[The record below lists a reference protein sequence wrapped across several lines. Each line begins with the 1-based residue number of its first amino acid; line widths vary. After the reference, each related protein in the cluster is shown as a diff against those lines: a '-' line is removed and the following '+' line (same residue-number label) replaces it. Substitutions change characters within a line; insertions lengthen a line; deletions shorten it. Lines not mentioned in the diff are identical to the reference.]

1 MAAHSDV
8 SARIVAELVVQLG
21 CLTRGEGSVTNL
33 TFAQWT
39 ALRYFSSANRFS
51 RTVSAFAE
59 FHGTTRGTASQTIKS
74 LVQNGYLTRKR
85 SKSDG
90 RSIDLTLTGKSKK
103 LLVEDP
109 FELLVDAASSLSN
122 FVGGQIQEFRF
133 SHPVSAE
140 EIRGTLNS
148 VEVKD
153 AVIQTFEQYPENIL
167 IRTPKNDEAT
177 FEKISEALRTDFPEN
192 TFDILRVEKVG
203 PVVGQALRLAA
214 ILAFLFALAGILLYV
229 GIRFKHFDF
238 AVAGIIA
245 LLHDV
250 FITLGILILLNRQ
263 VDLLVVTAL
272 LTIAGYSI
280 NDTIIIYDRVRENLL
295 SMSKQPLGEIINK
308 SINQTLGRT
317 ILTTITTL
325 LVVSS
330 LYLKGGEILNTFALT
345 LLIGFIAGTYSTIFI
360 ASPLVLAWEKKKK

>member
-8 SARIVAELVVQLG
+8 SARTVAELVVQLG

-122 FVGGQIQEFRF
+122 SA
-133 SHPVSAE
+133 SHTVEYSLERMLRRMAQQQGKRHFGKCPNCKYFQDAGCYANDKRNYRCTLVDE
-140 EIRGTLNS
+140 PLKEIETQQLCVN
-148 VEVKD
+148 
-153 AVIQTFEQYPENIL
+153 
-167 IRTPKNDEAT
+167 
-177 FEKISEALRTDFPEN
+177 
-192 TFDILRVEKVG
+192 
-203 PVVGQALRLAA
+203 
-214 ILAFLFALAGILLYV
+214 FL
-229 GIRFKHFDF
+229 
-238 AVAGIIA
+238 
-245 LLHDV
+245 
-250 FITLGILILLNRQ
+250 
-263 VDLLVVTAL
+263 
-272 LTIAGYSI
+272 
-280 NDTIIIYDRVRENLL
+280 
-295 SMSKQPLGEIINK
+295 P
-308 SINQTLGRT
+308 GR
-317 ILTTITTL
+317 
-325 LVVSS
+325 
-330 LYLKGGEILNTFALT
+330 
-345 LLIGFIAGTYSTIFI
+345 
-360 ASPLVLAWEKKKK
+360 